1 MKNNLINPKISI
13 SAKLGI
19 YSKFY
24 NDIYFDKL
32 NGIKESEHVYLNTN
46 KLAEKFKKKQKF
58 VIAEL
63 GFGVGLNFL
72 LTWQLWKEN
81 KKTNASLTYISFENA
96 PLSKKEISRVY
107 KKIKNLDQYSNIL
120 LKNIPERYQ
129 SNHRIHFKSDN
140 VNLILIYED
149 INSLLN
155 FNFRADT
162 WFLDGFSPKKNK
174 LAWTDKLFRQIYNF
188 TNFILL
194 FNKTWIDLK

>member
-19 YSKFY
+19 CSKFY

-72 LTWQLWKEN
+72 LTWQLWK
-81 KKTNASLTYISFENA
+81 
-96 PLSKKEISRVY
+96 
-107 KKIKNLDQYSNIL
+107 
-120 LKNIPERYQ
+120 
-129 SNHRIHFKSDN
+129 
-140 VNLILIYED
+140 
-149 INSLLN
+149 
-155 FNFRADT
+155 
-162 WFLDGFSPKKNK
+162 
-174 LAWTDKLFRQIYNF
+174 
-188 TNFILL
+188 
-194 FNKTWIDLK
+194 